1 MFVEE
6 FCFIQLICLE
16 RKSHVYLDKV
26 FPPYTP
32 SSFFQ
37 LLYFTVCINV
47 NPEMAGLS
55 ELLFSHTSTH
65 CQIPPPKKLMLSLW
79 QHFFSLGRNSNT
91 VRRLTISSLWHL
103 PTWVG
108 SKPHFQE
115 IQLWKLCS
123 AQRHTSKPDCYLA
136 LIYLPWFS
144 ASLDHLPAVELHYI
158 QPWCLPLWVVDHRN
172 VFVPG

>member
-1 MFVEE
+1 MMKEGINGCVVFPQIFFLFSATESNRLMFVEE

-103 PTWVG
+103 PT
-108 SKPHFQE
+108 
-115 IQLWKLCS
+115 
-123 AQRHTSKPDCYLA
+123 
-136 LIYLPWFS
+136 
-144 ASLDHLPAVELHYI
+144 
-158 QPWCLPLWVVDHRN
+158 
-172 VFVPG
+172 